1 MYSVEELLTLTE
13 NEVSFLN
20 FGKEPHL
27 LYEPIR
33 YSMQEGG
40 KRVRPLMLLLA
51 ANIFTDKI
59 QPFLRTAIGVEM
71 FHNFTLL
78 HDDIMDNS
86 PTRRGRDS
94 VHRKWG
100 SNVAI
105 LSGDAMM
112 IYAYKLIIETPSKDL
127 IKVLSVFNKLSLELC
142 EGQQYDMDFE
152 NKELVSMEEYIQMIC
167 LKTSVLIA
175 GAIEMGAILGG
186 ASEDDC
192 HKLYDFGLNIG
203 IAFQLQDDILDAYAD
218 SATFG
223 KPIGGDIIEGK
234 KSYIFLLC
242 YKRACDKDKEL
253 LLSTLNNNSIE
264 NNRKIS
270 IIKEIYNRYDIK
282 RAAESDA
289 EFYFNKATELLEK
302 VSASNEKKNHIL
314 GYAKSLLVRIK

>member
-192 HKLYDFGLNIG
+192 RKLYDFGLNIG